1 MYKKSISLFNVRTGV
16 IRPVV
21 VNNTLDVTTPNSDLN
36 IAASQM
42 NKFSEEVNRITPLK
56 KLEGIMALTKNRSG
70 EIKSVY
76 YGSRDHKG

>member
-1 MYKKSISLFNVRTGV
+1 MRKKQPDLSALSK
-16 IRPVV
+16 
-21 VNNTLDVTTPNSDLN
+21 SLN

-42 NKFSEEVNRITPLK
+42 NKFPEEVNRITPLK

-76 YGSRDHKG
+76 YGSLDHKG

>member
-1 MYKKSISLFNVRTGV
+1 MTNKEPDLSALSKS
-16 IRPVV
+16 
-21 VNNTLDVTTPNSDLN
+21 LN

-42 NKFSEEVNRITPLK
+42 TKFKEEVNRITPLK
-56 KLEGIMALTKNRSG
+56 KLEGIMALTKNKSG